1 MIEIKT
7 LSGIPVQVPE
17 IDAEDDVP
25 KFELSEIDEIVSYY
39 DKFGFVV
46 VRSLIDESVCDS
58 LRDSWE
64 TEIKVSKSKIYRQA
78 NGKLQ
83 SNIFNSSGFIMNAV
97 LNPHSV
103 NPKEFVSFREN
114 AEKILTNKVLNDIFC
129 TFFGESS
136 KIVQSL
142 YFEGNS
148 VTEEHQDAYYLDS
161 TNIGEMAAAWI
172 ALEDIN
178 ADAGRFYVAPGSH
191 KVLLDRQD
199 SRDSIS
205 ENLDA
210 YVAKVVAHVAE
221 NQLEIKAP
229 KLNMGDVLFWN
240 SLTIHGSLASESKT
254 KSRSSLTCHA
264 IPKARDLL
272 VFQKIAR
279 EVAVENVKNVWIA
292 RPKDQNLFKNRLI
305 YFFESNFPVLFYW
318 LKQKTI
324 LWLLK

>member
-7 LSGIPVQVPE
+7 LTGIPVQVPE

-25 KFELSEIDEIVSYY
+25 KFELSEIDKIFNYY
-39 DKFGFVV
+39 DKFGFAV
-46 VRSLIDESVCDS
+46 VRSLIDGSVCDS
-58 LRDSWE
+58 LRSSWE
-64 TEIKVSKSKIYRQA
+64 SEIKVSKKNIYRQA

-83 SNIFNSSGFIMNAV
+83 SNIFNSSGFIMNPV

-103 NPKEFVSFREN
+103 NPQAFGSFRKN
-114 AEKILTNKVLNDIFC
+114 AENILTNMGLNNIFC

-161 TNIGEMAAAWI
+161 TTIGEMAGAWI
-172 ALEDIN
+172 ALEDID
-178 ADAGRFYVAPGSH
+178 ADAGRFFVSPGSH

-199 SRDSIS
+199 CGDSIS

-210 YVAKVVAHVAE
+210 YVARVVGHVVE
-221 NQLEIKAP
+221 SQLKIKAP
-229 KLNMGDVLFWN
+229 KLNKGDVLFWN

-264 IPKARDLL
+264 IPKSRDLL
-272 VFQKIAR
+272 VFQK
-279 EVAVENVKNVWIA
+279 
-292 RPKDQNLFKNRLI
+292 
-305 YFFESNFPVLFYW
+305 
-318 LKQKTI
+318 T
-324 LWLLK
+324 